1 MYNIFIENPER
12 MKDIES
18 EITKFRAKI
27 AAKNIDYL
35 GLSNAQIEAILKNGA
50 VYRNARGR

>member
-35 GLSNAQIEAILKNGA
+35 GLSNAQIEAILKNGT